1 MSLQPAIPWRV
12 ALQQSPPP
20 LHRLDFIYHSP
31 AETVNHHLTR
41 AGEFSTGIMRNFQPV
56 LTPHTRR
63 PQQNHIG
70 RFMHEPQCARLP
82 HLTFVNRRP
91 KREVELIESLDIRQ
105 VGRLQSRLEIA
116 LAARIG
122 FRAHRLQQK
131 VGESRS
137 FLRSAS
143 GRASRR
149 ASRAAGLSAAS
160 VVRKRSRGSSCASHR
175 QAPVGFQRLLD
186 NRRTLLNV
194 DERFPRA
201 RTTEWNALVML
212 AYMTTVQSSVTCAVS
227 TTQRMNVL
235 VTDMVRI
242 ASRCDL

>member
-1 MSLQPAIPWRV
+1 
-12 ALQQSPPP
+12 
-20 LHRLDFIYHSP
+20 
-31 AETVNHHLTR
+31 
-41 AGEFSTGIMRNFQPV
+41 
-56 LTPHTRR
+56 
-63 PQQNHIG
+63 
-70 RFMHEPQCARLP
+70 MHEPQRARLP
-82 HLTFVNRRP
+82 HLTFVNRRL

-131 VGESRS
+131 VGESRF

-149 ASRAAGLSAAS
+149 ASRAARLSAAS

-186 NRRTLLNV
+186 NRRTLLM
-194 DERFPRA
+194 DERSPRA
-201 RTTEWNALVML
+201 RTTEWHALVML
-212 AYMTTVQSSVTCAVS
+212 AYMTTVQSSLTCAVS
-227 TTQRMNVL
+227 TIQHMNVL